1 VRITNNDTSAAT
13 VAARVQ
19 AARSLWDPT
28 YIYNTDPTLGENS
41 WITHD
46 SLPFQPSG
54 TPAQFKTT
62 AIQLLPREQS
72 LIDQYNPGTKIGIS
86 EYQFGAGD
94 HISGGVAEA
103 DALGVFGQQGVFAAN
118 WWPDGTSGSFVNSAF
133 NMYLN
138 YDGRGSK
145 FGNTS
150 IQATNSSIA
159 TTAVYASQDAGNPNR
174 MVIVLVNRTNST
186 ATANLNITNSQLLSL
201 VDAYQLAGTSST
213 ISHVLFNP
221 ASPQWQW
228 LGANSL
234 SYNMPA
240 MSVTTLALVRPQLGD
255 FNLDGQ
261 VTNADIQA
269 MLDAVGSP
277 TAYEAAHNL
286 SAASLVMLGDFNED
300 GAVSSAD
307 ILPMLTFLA
316 EGGGTLQGVPEPASA
331 VLMAISGLALLI
343 RPRRSGRS
351 GLVHAGSSWSH
362 ELAVSYFHE
371 KT

>member
-1 VRITNNDTSAAT
+1 MLDEVWRYYSEQIADI
-13 VAARVQ
+13 
-19 AARSLWDPT
+19 DP
-28 YIYNTDPTLGENS
+28 
-41 WITHD
+41 
-46 SLPFQPSG
+46 
-54 TPAQFKTT
+54 KTT
-62 AIQLLPREQS
+62 KIAITE
-72 LIDQYNPGTKIGIS
+72 YN
-86 EYQFGAGD
+86 YGAGS

-118 WWPDGTSGSFVNSAF
+118 WWPDGTNGSFVNSAF

-150 IQATNSSIA
+150 MQATNSSVA

-174 MVIVLVNRTNST
+174 MVIVLVNRTNSS
-186 ATANLNITNSQLLSL
+186 ATANLNITNSQQLSL

-213 ISHVLFNP
+213 ISHVLFNS

-255 FNLDGQ
+255 LNLDGQ

-269 MLDAVGSP
+269 MLDALSNP
-277 TAYEAAHNL
+277 ANFQTAHNL
-286 SAASLVMLGDFNED
+286 SAASLLALGDFTGD
-300 GAVSSAD
+300 DVFSSAD
-307 ILPMLTFLA
+307 IVPMLTFLA
-316 EGGGTLQGVPEPASA
+316 GDTTLQGVPEPASA
-331 VLMAISGLALLI
+331 VLIAICGLALLVI
-343 RPRRSGRS
+343 GPRRPGRS
-351 GLVHAGSSWSH
+351 GLVRAGSSWSH
-362 ELAVSYFHE
+362 YSAINPCHK